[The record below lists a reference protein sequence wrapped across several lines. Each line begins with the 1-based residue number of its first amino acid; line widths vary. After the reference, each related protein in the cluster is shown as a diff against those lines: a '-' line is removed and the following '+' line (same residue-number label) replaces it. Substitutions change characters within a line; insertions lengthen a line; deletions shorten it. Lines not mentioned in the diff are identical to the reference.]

1 MSWELGFILFCVAI
15 ACAIAALTV
24 RDLLVAS
31 FMLMTYSFGVA
42 LLFAEMGAID
52 VAFTEAAIGA
62 GISGVFFI
70 AALFHISRRSK
81 D

>member
-1 MSWELGFILFCVAI
+1 MSWIVSFVLFSVAI
-15 ACAIAALTV
+15 ASSIAALIV
-24 RDLLVAS
+24 RDLLVAA
-31 FMLMTYSFGVA
+31 FMLMSYSFCAA
-42 LLFAEMGAID
+42 LLFAEMGAVD

-70 AALFHISRRSK
+70 VALFHMSRRSK

>member
-1 MSWELGFILFCVAI
+1 MSWELGFVLFCVVI
-15 ACAIAALTV
+15 ASGIAALV
-24 RDLLVAS
+24 VKDLLVAS
-31 FMLMTYSFGVA
+31 FMLMAYSFGAA
-42 LLFAEMGAID
+42 LLFAQMGAVD

-70 AALFHISRRSK
+70 PALFHLSRRSK